1 MSVPPK
7 PLPRLLFTQFKFSET
22 ARAPVKEPRCDR
34 LDLLTLTP
42 IRGGAGIRPKKMLTQ
57 KSSER
62 KMCGTNSNL
71 DRLELIAQFC
81 SLSNQTDDR
90 GTHAGKKGPL
100 QYATWKRLQ
109 DEKQGWEI
117 PGNGLVLDPAIRR
130 RPGRMDMPLANRT
143 YFLRAHRTELSKP
156 LPKSKGTAVCLQV
169 CQ

>member
-1 MSVPPK
+1 
-7 PLPRLLFTQFKFSET
+7 
-22 ARAPVKEPRCDR
+22 
-34 LDLLTLTP
+34 
-42 IRGGAGIRPKKMLTQ
+42 MLTQ
-57 KSSER
+57 NRPSHNIFAIRTHLSQW
-62 KMCGTNSNL
+62 MS
-71 DRLELIAQFC
+71 IAQFC